1 MLTRII
7 LFIVIEAL
15 GVAMIIY
22 RERIVRIFGKNDY
35 AEKYLGSGGTYT
47 MWSIIGMFSIFI
59 GLLILLGKMSLG
71 GA

>member
-22 RERIVRIFGKNDY
+22 REKVVRIFGKNDY
-35 AEKYLGSGGTYT
+35 AEKYLGAGGTYN
-47 MWSIIGMFSIFI
+47 MWSIIGMITMFV
-59 GLLILLGKMSLG
+59 GLMILMGKMG
-71 GA
+71 F